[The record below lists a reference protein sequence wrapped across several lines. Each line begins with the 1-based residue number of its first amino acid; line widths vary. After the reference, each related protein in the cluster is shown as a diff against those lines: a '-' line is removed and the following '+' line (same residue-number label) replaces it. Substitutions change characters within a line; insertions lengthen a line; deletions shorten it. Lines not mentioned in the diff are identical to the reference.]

1 MIQSLNDLI
10 SFIVLILAT
19 LYFLRYFIGTL
30 TSHRN
35 DDTPARKRIKMVKNY
50 IDNEEEQWIQF

>member
-10 SFIVLILAT
+10 SFIVLILVT
-19 LYFLRYFIGTL
+19 LYFLRYLIGTL

-35 DDTPARKRIKMVKNY
+35 DDTPARKRIKMVRNY
-50 IDNEEEQWIQF
+50 IDNEEE